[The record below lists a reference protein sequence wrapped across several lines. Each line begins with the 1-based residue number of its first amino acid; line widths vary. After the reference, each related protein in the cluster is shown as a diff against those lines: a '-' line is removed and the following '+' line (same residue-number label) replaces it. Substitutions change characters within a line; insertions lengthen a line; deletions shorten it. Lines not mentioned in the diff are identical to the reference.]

1 VYIIASAREAGGNRG
16 GDSGNA
22 GRGETVF
29 AVQAKGAPR
38 RCGGLG
44 DILTGVTA
52 VALNW
57 ALQVLFHTFSSQPQ
71 CVLLCVLYCVSAE

>member
-1 VYIIASAREAGGNRG
+1 MDIIASAREAGGNRG

-22 GRGETVF
+22 GWGETVF

-57 ALQVLFHTFSSQPQ
+57 ALQVLFPGRSAQPKH
-71 CVLLCVLYCVSAE
+71 VLIC